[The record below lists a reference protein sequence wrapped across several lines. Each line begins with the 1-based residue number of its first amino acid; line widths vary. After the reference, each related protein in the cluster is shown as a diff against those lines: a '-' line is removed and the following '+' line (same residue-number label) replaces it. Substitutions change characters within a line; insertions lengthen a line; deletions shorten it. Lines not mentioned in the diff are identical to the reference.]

1 MFCVSVQT
9 WHHSDAPIWAHFSWT
24 QRMLEVQVWGQ
35 SGTPITEQ
43 GSHDMDSRLWGT
55 EGLPKRP
62 RCIGTERAR
71 THLPFCSILSFSHNW
86 ALPYFR
92 TTVFLFSIYRSFF
105 VFLHCYE
112 RVHGLV
118 DRVHFVAFPDVFR
131 VPRFWL
137 CVSEALTLR
146 YIGSITEY
154 RKLGP
159 IELFTRGGGF
169 IHDCH
174 MCCQR
179 THGIDVTR
187 VVDVSAARSQLFTHK
202 FKGRHRVGS
211 NYCPTGWNLA
221 NTLVQ
226 WLCIEHC
233 GGRSRNGAAFSLST
247 SVSYCHSF
255 NHCSILQ

>member
-1 MFCVSVQT
+1 
-9 WHHSDAPIWAHFSWT
+9 
-24 QRMLEVQVWGQ
+24 MLEVQAWKH
-35 SGTPITEQ
+35 SGNLAKEQ

-62 RCIGTERAR
+62 RCIRTERAG
-71 THLPFCSILSFSHNW
+71 THLPFCSILSFSHNRTS
-86 ALPYFR
+86 PYFR

-112 RVHGLV
+112 RVHGFA
-118 DRVHFVAFPDVFR
+118 DRVHFVTFPDVFR

-137 CVSEALTLR
+137 FSSEALTLR

-159 IELFTRGGGF
+159 IELFARGGGF

-179 THGIDVTR
+179 THGTDVTR
-187 VVDVSAARSQLFTHK
+187 VVDVSAAHRQLFTHK
-202 FKGRHRVGS
+202 FKGRQRVGS
-211 NYCPTGWNLA
+211 NYCPTGRNLA
-221 NTLVQ
+221 KTLVQ
-226 WLCIEHC
+226 WLYI
-233 GGRSRNGAAFSLST
+233 
-247 SVSYCHSF
+247 
-255 NHCSILQ
+255 